1 MTSIDKDVE
10 KLGLFC
16 TVGKNVKWCSFYGKQ
31 YGLFLKK
38 SKTEL
43 SHDPTI
49 PFLGIVSRTLE
60 TILER

>member
-10 KLGLFC
+10 KLGPFC
-16 TVGKNVKWCSFYGKQ
+16 TVGKIVKWCSLYGQQ
-31 YGLFLKK
+31 YGGFSKK

-43 SHDPTI
+43 SHDPSITL
-49 PFLGIVSRTLE
+49 LGIVSRKLK